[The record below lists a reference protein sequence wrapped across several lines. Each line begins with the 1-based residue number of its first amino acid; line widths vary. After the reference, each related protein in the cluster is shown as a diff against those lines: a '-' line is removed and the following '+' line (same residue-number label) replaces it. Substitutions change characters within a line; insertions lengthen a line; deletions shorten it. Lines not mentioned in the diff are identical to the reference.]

1 MFSVWSITRRIID
14 DFKMISAKKLHQFCS
29 DHTVLAEKSLLLFRQ
44 IRGLCFRGGLSWCAF
59 HVAEKPLIS

>member
-29 DHTVLAEKSLLLFRQ
+29 DHTMLAGESLLLFRQ
-44 IRGLCFRGGLSWCAF
+44 IRGLCFRRGLSWCAF
-59 HVAEKPLIS
+59 YVTEKPLIS